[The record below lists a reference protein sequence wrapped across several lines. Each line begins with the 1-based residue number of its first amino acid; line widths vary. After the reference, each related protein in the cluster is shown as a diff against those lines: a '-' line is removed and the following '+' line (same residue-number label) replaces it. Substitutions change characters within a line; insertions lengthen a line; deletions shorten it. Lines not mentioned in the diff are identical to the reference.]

1 MSSIPPTQPQPQQ
14 PQIQQQQQ
22 QQQQQA
28 PQAAPHAQAAVQPMH
43 TQQHQPQAQMTQPQQ
58 AQPQQV
64 QQTQQQQQ
72 QSSQA
77 QPNIIAAL
85 GNAFKS
91 QTGDPLSGEHIA
103 QLLIANMSQL
113 GELAKQGK
121 LTQQQIV
128 QLKQYADKHKA
139 AAAGST
145 VPIMYSVF
153 SIYEHPAQRSG
164 TQPQQQ
170 QQQAVNVQ
178 ANPAFKHASP
188 SPFLS
193 ATPTV
198 PAPISQTLST
208 TPQGPVQWQPA
219 QQGRPSLT
227 GGIPSGR
234 VAGAPPQVVKP
245 QEDTVLNL
253 DDNRSR
259 RKSTPGDQSMRRSI
273 QDLVSSIDPN
283 VKIEPEVEDLLLDIA
298 DEFIDSV
305 TNFGCRLAKHR
316 GSDTLDVKDLQLHLE
331 LVAASAERNH
341 NIRIPGFASD
351 EARISLSQAAI
362 APAAGTAAKKGAQ
375 STQMTLRSHRLSQ
388 VQFAKKEAKLM

>member
-1 MSSIPPTQPQPQQ
+1 M
-14 PQIQQQQQ
+14 
-22 QQQQQA
+22 
-28 PQAAPHAQAAVQPMH
+28 
-43 TQQHQPQAQMTQPQQ
+43 
-58 AQPQQV
+58 AQPQQSP
-64 QQTQQQQQ
+64 QQNQQQQ

-77 QPNIIAAL
+77 QPTIIAAL

-91 QTGDPLSGEHIA
+91 HTGDPLSGEHIA

-139 AAAGST
+139 AASSSNTGS
-145 VPIMYSVF
+145 S
-153 SIYEHPAQRSG
+153 SAQP
-164 TQPQQQ
+164 QPQQPQ
-170 QQQAVNVQ
+170 PANVQ

-234 VAGAPPQVVKP
+234 VAGAPPQVAKP

-331 LVAASAERNH
+331 RNH

-362 APAAGTAAKKGAQ
+362 APAAGVTAKKGAQ
-375 STQMTLRSHRLSQ
+375 STQMTLRNHRLSQ

>member
-1 MSSIPPTQPQPQQ
+1 MSAVPPTQPQTQPLHQQSVSQQQQ
-14 PQIQQQQQ
+14 PQPQQSQPPAQQVPQPQQLQQTQQQQQ

-28 PQAAPHAQAAVQPMH
+28 QQPG
-43 TQQHQPQAQMTQPQQ
+43 QP
-58 AQPQQV
+58 
-64 QQTQQQQQ
+64 
-72 QSSQA
+72 
-77 QPNIIAAL
+77 PNIIAAL
-85 GNAFKS
+85 GNAFKTS
-91 QTGDPLSGEHIA
+91 NGDPLSGEHIA

-121 LTQQQIV
+121 LSQQQIV

-139 AAAGST
+139 TNSAST
-145 VPIMYSVF
+145 S
-153 SIYEHPAQRSG
+153 SAT
-164 TQPQQQ
+164 TQAPQPPS
-170 QQQAVNVQ
+170 APVA
-178 ANPAFKHASP
+178 ANPAFKHQTQA
-188 SPFLS
+188 PFLAS
-193 ATPTV
+193 NPSV
-198 PAPISQTLST
+198 PAPISSTLSV
-208 TPQGPVQWQPA
+208 TPQTPVQWQPA

-234 VAGAPPQVVKP
+234 VSGAPPQVAKP
-245 QEDTVLNL
+245 QDDTTVLTL

-316 GSDTLDVKDLQLHLE
+316 GGDTLEVKDLQLHL
-331 LVAASAERNH
+331 ERNH

-362 APAAGTAAKKGAQ
+362 APAAASAGTTKKGTQNA
-375 STQMTLRSHRLSQ
+375 QMTLRSHRLSQ
-388 VQFAKKEAKLM
+388 VQFAKKEAKLI

>member
-1 MSSIPPTQPQPQQ
+1 M
-14 PQIQQQQQ
+14 
-22 QQQQQA
+22 
-28 PQAAPHAQAAVQPMH
+28 
-43 TQQHQPQAQMTQPQQ
+43 
-58 AQPQQV
+58 
-64 QQTQQQQQ
+64 QQQQ

-77 QPNIIAAL
+77 QRNIIAAL

-91 QTGDPLSGEHIA
+91 QIGNPLSGEHIA
-103 QLLIANMSQL
+103 QLLIANMDQL
-113 GELAKQGK
+113 GKLAKQGK
-121 LTQQQIV
+121 LTQRQIV

-139 AAAGST
+139 ASSASSSSSSAAQVS
-145 VPIMYSVF
+145 
-153 SIYEHPAQRSG
+153 AQPTKRPG
-164 TQPQQQ
+164 QQPQQQ
-170 QQQAVNVQ
+170 QQQQQQQPATVQ

-188 SPFLS
+188 APFLS

-227 GGIPSGR
+227 GGIPSDR
-234 VAGAPPQVVKP
+234 VAGEQVAKP
-245 QEDTVLNL
+245 QEETVLNL

-316 GSDTLDVKDLQLHLE
+316 GSDTLDVKALQLHLK
-331 LVAASAERNH
+331 RNH

-362 APAAGTAAKKGAQ
+362 APAAAATAKKGAQ
-375 STQMTLRSHRLSQ
+375 STQMTLRNHRLSQ